1 MCSCRSLILMK
12 RSTKEVPS
20 AHAASPSLAHQG
32 RTRRGIGRFQPKR
45 SVWTVL
51 VVVPDVDPQDLLK
64 MTAAD
69 DQQPVKALGTD
80 GSHPPLCVGVGV
92 GRLHGCH
99 QHVGALRAEHIVEP
113 TAELRVT
120 IADEEAHAASVASQ
134 DGCKSRLAQV
144 PHSDV
149 MQPV

>member
-1 MCSCRSLILMK
+1 MTSGGKRNPLKVERGTGAGGGRRILM
-12 RSTKEVPS
+12 S
-20 AHAASPSLAHQG
+20 AVSLLKA
-32 RTRRGIGRFQPKR
+32 
-45 SVWTVL
+45 
-51 VVVPDVDPQDLLK
+51 VVANATAPPQDLLK

-80 GSHPPLCVGVGV
+80 GSHPPLHICVGV

-120 IADEEAHAASVASQ
+120 IADEEARAASCLVLQAPQEVASLLGDRGWRGVGGDIAGEQ
-134 DGCKSRLAQV
+134 PPGDRLG
-144 PHSDV
+144 
-149 MQPV
+149 